1 MKYARKMFLEKL
13 PVLIVAAAAL
23 ASAVICGGPG

>member
-1 MKYARKMFLEKL
+1 MKYAWKVFMEKL

-23 ASAVICGGPG
+23 ASAVLHGMAG

>member
-1 MKYARKMFLEKL
+1 MKFARKVLMEKL

-23 ASAVICGGPG
+23 AAAVICGTPG